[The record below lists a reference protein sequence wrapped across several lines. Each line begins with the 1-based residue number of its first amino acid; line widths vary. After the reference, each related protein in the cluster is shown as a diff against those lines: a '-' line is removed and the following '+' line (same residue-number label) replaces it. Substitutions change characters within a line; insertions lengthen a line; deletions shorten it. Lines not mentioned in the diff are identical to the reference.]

1 MFDYAY
7 TNRDEWFKFFIITI
21 ITISIITLLIYIG
34 YMDSSISYDKYN
46 DITKWC
52 SDCKE
57 LIQYVDKASIDDRI
71 TVKEYNDIES
81 KYHILK
87 MKSGYSTNK

>member
-1 MFDYAY
+1 MLY
-7 TNRDEWFKFFIITI
+7 TISDERGKFFIITGAL
-21 ITISIITLLIYIG
+21 ISISMLLMYIG

-46 DITKWC
+46 DIAKWC

-57 LIQYVDKASIDDRI
+57 LIPYVDKASIDDKI
-71 TVKEYNDIES
+71 TVKEYNDIER

-87 MKSGYSTNK
+87 MKSGYSINE